1 MKKLFALMALFGA
14 FALATPS
21 FAQDKA
27 ADTTKVEAKADA
39 KPAADAAKAAE
50 PKAEEAAKAPEPEPE
65 EEEAGGFSLFD

>member
-27 ADTTKVEAKADA
+27 ADTAKVEAKADA
-39 KPAADAAKAAE
+39 KPKAKKASSKKAATS
-50 PKAEEAAKAPEPEPE
+50 EA
-65 EEEAGGFSLFD
+65 